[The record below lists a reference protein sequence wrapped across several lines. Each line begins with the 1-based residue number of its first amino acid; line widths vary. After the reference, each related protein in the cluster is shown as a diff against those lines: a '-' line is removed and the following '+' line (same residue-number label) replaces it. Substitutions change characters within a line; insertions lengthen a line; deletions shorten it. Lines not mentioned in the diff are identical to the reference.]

1 MEVEKKPYELLVRW
15 DRKGGLAGAHVCW
28 RYVISEAGAFV
39 REAVSGAEPV
49 DIGQGTGFPLDDILP
64 AVVAEALVDRDRER
78 ARVEDLERKNEDL
91 QTRLS
96 EAERAVQQVNSLR
109 EQIGI

>member
-39 REAVSGAEPV
+39 REAVSRAEPV
-49 DIGQGTGFPLDDILP
+49 DTGQGSGFPLDDILP
-64 AVVAEALVDRDRER
+64 AVAADALVDRDHWR
-78 ARVEDLERKNEDL
+78 ARAEDFERRNEDL
-91 QTRLS
+91 MDRLS
-96 EAERAVQQVNSLR
+96 EAERAAAEARRPPANP
-109 EQIGI
+109 